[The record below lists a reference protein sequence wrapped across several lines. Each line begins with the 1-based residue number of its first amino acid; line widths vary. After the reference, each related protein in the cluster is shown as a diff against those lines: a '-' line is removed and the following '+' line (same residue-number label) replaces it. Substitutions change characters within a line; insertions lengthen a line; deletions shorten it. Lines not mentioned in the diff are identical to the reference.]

1 LKKKKHLYGW
11 LGLSEQT
18 TANLLQE
25 DSMPFQDR
33 GSVWVDKEANL
44 QQVDSMPLQDQGSVW
59 VDKEAKL
66 QQESSM
72 LLQDHALTRP
82 GFRLG

>member
-1 LKKKKHLYGW
+1 MKKKKHLYGW

-44 QQVDSMPLQDQGSVW
+44 QQEDSMPLQDRGSVW

-66 QQESSM
+66 QQ
-72 LLQDHALTRP
+72 HFFFNRP
-82 GFRLG
+82 LAEYDWRTTAP